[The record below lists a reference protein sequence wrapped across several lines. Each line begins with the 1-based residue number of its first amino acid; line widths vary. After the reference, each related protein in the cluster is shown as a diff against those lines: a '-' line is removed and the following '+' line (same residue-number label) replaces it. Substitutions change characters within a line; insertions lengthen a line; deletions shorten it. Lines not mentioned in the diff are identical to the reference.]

1 MRILIDMNLSPA
13 WRSVFER
20 QGWEAVHWSEV
31 GEPRAADTTIMAWAK
46 SGEWVVFTH
55 DLDFGVLL
63 AATGARGPSVI
74 QVRAQ
79 DVLPSHLAPLV
90 VDVLT
95 RFRETLEE
103 GALIVVD
110 EVHLRVRVLPIDRS
124 RR

>member
-1 MRILIDMNLSPA
+1 MKILIDMNLSPA
-13 WRSVFER
+13 WRSVLE
-20 QGWEAVHWSEV
+20 QHGWEAVHCSEV
-31 GEPRAADTTIMAWAK
+31 GEPRATDTTIMDWATA
-46 SGEWVVFTH
+46 GRWAVLTH
-55 DLDFGVLL
+55 DLDFGALL

-95 RFRETLEE
+95 RFRELIEE

-110 EVHLRVRVLPIDRS
+110 EAHLRVRVLPLARS
-124 RR
+124 PR